1 MWILCAVTFFFF
13 LVPALFVS
21 LPFPLL
27 SGSVKLGLELLRE
40 LGLLEIVCRL
50 RVPMAS
56 LRPSL
61 VLWICVLLLGIT
73 CPGTAPV
80 WILESP
86 PFNCSQEGL
95 GCHVT
100 TSSCLHESW
109 FRPYKLTPSA
119 PSNLSVKLSFIRDEK
134 GQLFPTLKIEWSVAT
149 DASVVFLKGALLQVL
164 QMTDNARVCAEFNFE
179 NVLEDQRRPDGK
191 KWQFA
196 YDRFIVDPGISY
208 LVVVHHLPKLDSN
221 QDMNQKSQEYIV
233 PGCDHIDMKKTRPCE
248 LRGST
253 WNPNI
258 AVYVQLRSNLVVS
271 FSSSNLSSTYNV
283 LVNSNSP
290 SSEVN
295 CKRVPQVVHQVGPHQ
310 RVNVSIVMDD
320 ARTTCCQYKVEIWG
334 SFPGCGNDC
343 PRTVTKVPC
352 PTFPPQ
358 PTISPGL
365 AGRDHWYI
373 MASCALLVCL
383 GTAGIIFLVVMPG
396 QMKTE
401 EAEVLPSP
409 FSKNPKVWIVYSADH
424 ALYVDV
430 VLKLADF
437 LRVKCA
443 ADVVLDL
450 LQENEIA
457 KVGIMAWLTSQKQD
471 IEKQS
476 GKIIIM
482 CSSGAQAKWQAMMD
496 KPRVSLRQDRK
507 HPFGDCFTAAL
518 NLIMPDFQ
526 LPANFG
532 KYIIAYV
539 GDIST
544 EDDIPE
550 PFKTTSKYR
559 LMEKFED
566 VFFRIH
572 DREQYEPGR
581 MLTVEEVTAQDYT
594 QHPSGQCLQAAICK
608 FRKWQEIHPD
618 WFTKECSEESPSH
631 HSEELDMKF
640 NVNASWDPLLSERA
654 TLKLQPFFTMPKDND
669 CLFVDLQI
677 QEPEAAVIRMEPLLP
692 HVDHYEQPAHQ
703 TEIYFPDAG
712 MGDFVQRQEPL
723 FSMEYANTGMK
734 QQPYQ
739 ADWTEGLPVPQ
750 VGLALKTDMLLNDDS
765 GHLSLG
771 GSKDSQNWS
780 APGTNK
786 LSDEEKMNLE
796 QLKQFQQCLTSYGCL
811 HLDEE
816 EQQLVQVSPGKD
828 LGDQRQSLQSDQGYI
843 SRTSSPPL
851 EASGDGMKSVGKEPD
866 SSDPGISPQD
876 LEMVKKMHMQLFF
889 QSAGLGGYRT
899 SL

>member
-1 MWILCAVTFFFF
+1 MASSLRSS
-13 LVPALFVS
+13 LVP
-21 LPFPLL
+21 
-27 SGSVKLGLELLRE
+27 
-40 LGLLEIVCRL
+40 
-50 RVPMAS
+50 
-56 LRPSL
+56 
-61 VLWICVLLLGIT
+61 WIGVLLLGIL
-73 CPGTAPV
+73 CPGTAAI

-100 TSSCLHESW
+100 RSSCLHESW
-109 FRPYKLTPSA
+109 FRTYRLTPSA
-119 PSNLSVKLSFIRDEK
+119 PSLLEVDLAFIRDEK
-134 GQLFPTLKIEWSVAT
+134 GQLYPTLNIKWRVAT
-149 DASVVFLKGALLQVL
+149 DASVVFLQGALLQVW
-164 QMTDNARVCAEFNFE
+164 QMVDNAQVCAQFNFE
-179 NVLEDQRRPDGK
+179 NELEDQRRPDGE

-208 LVVVHHLPKLDSN
+208 KVVVHHLPMLDGKE
-221 QDMNQKSQEYIV
+221 DMNQKSQNFTV
-233 PGCDHIDMKKTRPCE
+233 PGN
-248 LRGST
+248 T
-253 WNPNI
+253 WKPNI
-258 AVYVQLRSNLVVS
+258 AVDVQQRSNLVVS
-271 FSSSNLSSTYNV
+271 FSSSNLSSTYHV
-283 LVNSNSP
+283 LVNSYSP
-290 SSEVN
+290 SSEVS
-295 CKRVPQVVHQVGPHQ
+295 CKRVSQVVSQVGPHQ

-334 SFPGCGNDC
+334 FFPGCGSDC
-343 PRTVTKVPC
+343 PRIVTQVPC

-365 AGRDHWYI
+365 TGRDHWYI

-396 QMKTE
+396 QMKPEETE
-401 EAEVLPSP
+401 DSPPP

-457 KVGIMAWLTSQKQD
+457 KVGIMAWLSSQKQN

-559 LMEKFED
+559 LMEKFEE

-581 MLTVEEVTAQDYT
+581 MLSVEEVTAQDYT
-594 QHPSGQCLQAAICK
+594 QHPSGQYLQAAICK
-608 FRKWQEIHPD
+608 FRKFQEIHPD
-618 WFTKECSEESPSH
+618 WFMKECLEESPSH
-631 HSEELDMKF
+631 HSVELDM
-640 NVNASWDPLLSERA
+640 NVSVDASWDPLLRESA
-654 TLKLQPFFTMPKDND
+654 TLKLQPFFIMPKDSD
-669 CLFVDLQI
+669 SLFVDVHI
-677 QEPEAAVIRMEPLLP
+677 QEPEAAVTRIEPLLP
-692 HVDHYEQPAHQ
+692 HANHYEQTAHQ
-703 TEIYFPDAG
+703 TEIYFSDAAG

-723 FSMEYANTGMK
+723 FSMEYANTGLK
-734 QQPYQ
+734 QQPYP
-739 ADWTEGLPVPQ
+739 ADWTEGVPVPQ
-750 VGLALKTDMLLNDDS
+750 VGLALKTDILLND
-765 GHLSLG
+765 GLEHLSLG
-771 GSKDSQNWS
+771 GSKDSQNWPL
-780 APGTNK
+780 PGTDN
-786 LSDEEKMNLE
+786 LSEEEKMNLE
-796 QLKQFQQCLTSYGCL
+796 QLKQFQQCLTSFGHL

-828 LGDQRQSLQSDQGYI
+828 LGDQRQSLQSDQGYS

-866 SSDPGISPQD
+866 SSDTGISPQD
-876 LEMVKKMHMQLFF
+876 LEMVKKMHMQFF
-889 QSAGLGGYRT
+889 LQSAGLQAVGP
-899 SL
+899 L